1 MQHDSSPRTTI
12 LGKFRWIGLLLVMS
26 VGIVL
31 GYSSRPVDAERPAMG
46 SGVPEPVG
54 AESVMPSTDQ
64 PSIPSARPGVASVST
79 APAGPTPMA
88 DGAAW
93 APLPGAGPLAPLLPE
108 LRERARRGDMA
119 AARRAHRDLFF
130 CEHAA
135 YARGS
140 DPHARRVRCVA
151 EQVCGG
157 LQDADFSEGGRFLL
171 RAAELG
177 DIEAM
182 AAVADGFA
190 LGMHFSGPNL
200 AASRALGPQYLR
212 QALEAAVPL
221 ALGNAYTACRPP
233 EPFGLQTFRR
243 SLSHEE
249 QYAWGVAVLTIPGSR
264 PAAPTLAAM
273 RDSCARHLDPR
284 ALQRAE
290 AHGLR
295 LHAQH
300 LSHLRDRDTL
310 GLGSTANLGI
320 ARLDDANDPRLLDW
334 PQCATGF

>member
-1 MQHDSSPRTTI
+1 MRRS
-12 LGKFRWIGLLLVMS
+12 LLLLIALLLGMA
-26 VGIVL
+26 VGVW
-31 GYSSRPVDAERPAMG
+31 SRPAPSTVSVEWIPANAPEAPSDAEAKRTPVSASAISGSPA
-46 SGVPEPVG
+46 
-54 AESVMPSTDQ
+54 A
-64 PSIPSARPGVASVST
+64 VAS
-79 APAGPTPMA
+79 TPMA
-88 DGAAW
+88 PMTAMPITAS
-93 APLPGAGPLAPLLPE
+93 GPEGGRIADLLPE
-108 LRERARRGDMA
+108 LRERAKRGDVA

-130 CEHAA
+130 CEHLAH
-135 YARGS
+135 ARGS
-140 DPHARRVRCVA
+140 APRAMRARCIA

-157 LQDADFSEGGRFLL
+157 LQDADFSEGGSFLL

-177 DIEAM
+177 DTEAM

-233 EPFGLQTFRR
+233 EPVGLQTFRR

-249 QYAWGVAVLTIPGSR
+249 QYARGVAVLTIPGSR
-264 PAAPTLAAM
+264 PAAPVLAAM

-300 LSHLRDRDTL
+300 LSHLQDRDTL
-310 GLGSTANLGI
+310 GRGSTANLGI
-320 ARLDDANDPRLLDW
+320 ARLDDGNDPRLLDW